1 MRRLA
6 LAAFVLAGTALLAWS
21 LAAGQQAP
29 RRGTATAS
37 TSHGDPR
44 GWKFTLP
51 STGDR
56 VRGRAAF
63 EKFECFACHEVR
75 GEKFPGPTKRETLGP
90 ELASMTYHHS
100 PSFLAE
106 AIINPGAWIDPG
118 KGYAQVN
125 GSSKMPSFADSMT
138 VQELIDLIAFLRGL
152 APPGQTHHHE

>member
-1 MRRLA
+1 MFRLA
-6 LAAFVLAGTALLAWS
+6 LVTFVFASTGLLAWS
-21 LAAGQQAP
+21 LAVAQQTP
-29 RRGTATAS
+29 RRDTATAS
-37 TSHGDPR
+37 ASHRDPK

-56 VRGRAAF
+56 ARGRAAF

-90 ELASMTYHHS
+90 ELASMARHHS

-106 AIINPGAWIDPG
+106 SIINPGAWIDAG
-118 KGYAQVN
+118 KGYAKLD

-138 VQELIDLIAFLRGL
+138 VQELIDLVAFLRGL
-152 APPGQTHHHE
+152 EPPGPPHHH